1 MRRNI
6 SLYSPK
12 GSISCFETVGLYYS
26 FFSEVSEVRVS
37 AFPYEALNGVSNNNN
52 WEVILMKVD
61 LEAEARQIINEDPFH
76 QHNIAEYEV
85 IEFFPT
91 KYDPHFSSFME

>member
-1 MRRNI
+1 
-6 SLYSPK
+6 
-12 GSISCFETVGLYYS
+12 
-26 FFSEVSEVRVS
+26 
-37 AFPYEALNGVSNNNN
+37 
-52 WEVILMKVD
+52 MKVD

>member
-1 MRRNI
+1 
-6 SLYSPK
+6 
-12 GSISCFETVGLYYS
+12 
-26 FFSEVSEVRVS
+26 
-37 AFPYEALNGVSNNNN
+37 
-52 WEVILMKVD
+52 MKVD

-91 KYDPHFSSFME
+91 KYDPRFSSFME